1 MIMDKDLASLWFSPH
16 VENQK
21 LAIQIATGQN
31 LYLDISYAIWIAYHD
46 PHGKIY
52 NWLRQGVF
60 REALMKEM
68 YNGNIPPRIRPGP
81 IHNEYWLLQLRK
93 LEDEHDLT
101 PIYLTWSKLN
111 TKRNIV
117 LYGHAMKLWRIIN
130 KRSINLTS
138 LYIDISDKSAQYY
151 LGNETL
157 RLNPEVLNLPI
168 KSKTIITTAY
178 TETVYDLSNLSK
190 ETTRLQLTGHR
201 MIFKVGSF
209 DSNPQLEE
217 LQITSL
223 LDVLCF
229 DYHLEIIGKL
239 PNLKTLNINAE
250 FNSQDIRHLIPLLER
265 GIDIDIQNT
274 I

>member
-1 MIMDKDLASLWFSPH
+1 MDKDLASLWFSPH

-31 LYLDISYAIWIAYHD
+31 LYLDLSYAIWIAYHD
-46 PHGKIY
+46 SHGKVY
-52 NWLRQGVF
+52 NWLRQGVI

-68 YNGNIPPRIRPGP
+68 YNGSTLPRIRPGV

-93 LEDEHDLT
+93 LEDEHELT

-111 TKRNIV
+111 AKHNMV
-117 LYGHAMKLWRIIN
+117 LYDHVMKLWEIIN
-130 KRSINLTS
+130 KRNINLTS
-138 LYIDISDKSAQYY
+138 LYIDLSEASIQYY

-157 RLNPEVLNLPI
+157 HLNAEVLNLPI
-168 KSKTIITTAY
+168 KGKTIITTAY
-178 TETVYDLSNLSK
+178 SETVYDLSNLSK

-223 LDVLCF
+223 IDVPCF
-229 DYHLEIIGKL
+229 DYHLEVIGKL
-239 PNLKTLNINAE
+239 PNLKTLNINAK
-250 FNSQDIRHLIPLLER
+250 FNSQDIRHLMPLLER

>member
-31 LYLDISYAIWIAYHD
+31 LYLDISYAIWIACHD
-46 PHGKIY
+46 PHGGVY
-52 NWLRQGVF
+52 NWLRQGTF

-68 YNGNIPPRIRPGP
+68 YNGNTLPRTRPGRVR
-81 IHNEYWLLQLRK
+81 NEAWLLHLRK
-93 LEDEHDLT
+93 LEDEHELT
-101 PIYLTWSKLN
+101 PLYIGWSRLN
-111 TKRNIV
+111 SKHNMV
-117 LYGHAMKLWRIIN
+117 LYNHVMKLWEIIN

-138 LYIDISDKSAQYY
+138 LYIEIVDSGLFHQ
-151 LGNETL
+151 GNETF
-157 RLNPEVLNLPI
+157 RFNAEVLNLPI
-168 KSKTIITTAY
+168 KSKTFIATAY

-217 LQITSL
+217 LQITSSI
-223 LDVLCF
+223 DIPCF
-229 DYHLEIIGKL
+229 DYHLKIIGKL

-250 FNSQDIRHLIPLLER
+250 FNSQDIRHLMPLFER